1 MNNNMLSTLLK
12 CLALVEF
19 KEELE
24 GNIELLYNSISEC
37 NLQIAQKSNWNSPW
51 GEKLRK
57 WGWFLL
63 VLPLCF
69 IFVPFIGIFL
79 LIFAIIFANRK
90 AKKGT
95 DKNNQSIQ
103 EAEELLE
110 KITDRIPIEEAN
122 LEEFLESEEYSFVKK
137 NIPPSYIDSTKIQ
150 MFIYY
155 FMNGHVTTM
164 QEAVRMYDTYAHQCK
179 MEAYAERTAEINEAM
194 SRDINKIK
202 QEVEWMN
209 LMDWIDRSERWERS
223 RYNSS
228 IL

>member
-1 MNNNMLSTLLK
+1 MNNAILSMLIK

-24 GNIELLYNSISEC
+24 DNIETLYNSISEC
-37 NLQIAQKSNWNSPW
+37 NLQIVQKSNWNSPW

-63 VLPLCF
+63 ALPLCF
-69 IFVPFIGIFL
+69 IFLPIGL
-79 LIFAIIFANRK
+79 VVLILAIIFANK
-90 AKKGT
+90 QTKKGT
-95 DKNNQSIQ
+95 DKNNASIK
-103 EAEELLE
+103 ESEELLE
-110 KITDRIPIEEAN
+110 RITDRIPIEEAN
-122 LEEFLESEEYSFVKK
+122 LEEFLESEDWQYVKQ

-155 FMNGHVTTM
+155 FMNGHVTNM
-164 QEAVRMYDTYAHQCK
+164 QEAVRMYDAYEHQCK

-209 LMDWIDRSERWERS
+209 LMDYIDRLEKWERANYRS
-223 RYNSS
+223 MR
-228 IL
+228 